1 MICVISV
8 RFSASSA
15 SLLPQ
20 DKRKAVAKIRI
31 PEFNQVFFHDCCDK
45 LVIINQPF
53 YYSSYLLEYV
63 FVQFPFDVFFEVF
76 CFVLFRRMA
85 KERAEVT
92 R

>member
-1 MICVISV
+1 MLCITVV
-8 RFSASSA
+8 RKH
-15 SLLPQ
+15 LLS
-20 DKRKAVAKIRI
+20 
-31 PEFNQVFFHDCCDK
+31 F
-45 LVIINQPF
+45 L
-53 YYSSYLLEYV
+53 LLEYA